1 MRGAHAVRRVGI
13 WALLA
18 IVAAL
23 ALSLIVTRV
32 MGAAQTQVTAAG
44 NGVFPPGATLNGIP
58 LQGST
63 FGFGVVVYPD
73 GTADGDFTT
82 VLAGTTLLGQPQTIT
97 LEAKVNAGSSNG
109 DGSVTFSGSGT
120 LDMGDG
126 TLPTPNVP
134 FNATVTT
141 GGLQLTIGT
150 SVLPTQTVGAD
161 DIYIG

>member
-1 MRGAHAVRRVGI
+1 MRRVAI
-13 WALLA
+13 AALLA
-18 IVAAL
+18 IAAAI
-23 ALSLIVTRV
+23 ALSATLTRV
-32 MGAAQTQVTAAG
+32 IGAAPTQVTAAG

-63 FGFGVVVYPD
+63 FGFGVVINPD

-82 VLAGTTLLGQPQTIT
+82 VLAGTTLLDQPQTIT
-97 LEAKVNAGSSNG
+97 LEAKVNAGAANG

-134 FNATVTT
+134 FTAAVTT
-141 GGLQLTIGT
+141 SGLQLTIGT